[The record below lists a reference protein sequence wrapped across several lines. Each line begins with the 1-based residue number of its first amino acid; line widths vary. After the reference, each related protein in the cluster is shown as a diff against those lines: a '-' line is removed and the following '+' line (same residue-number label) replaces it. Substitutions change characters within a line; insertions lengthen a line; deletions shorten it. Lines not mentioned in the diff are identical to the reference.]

1 MYTTGLDVDTRSYFT
16 SATCAISLLFSLSK
30 ITPPTFFLKK
40 IKRNYTQLT
49 IWDKPLG
56 ISSMNKKAK
65 ITKIERKQIKLTPRV
80 KSIIVGLIISDAWR
94 PTAGGLKPKI
104 RI

>member
-56 ISSMNKKAK
+56 ISSMNKKSKNNKDREKTNKVNTESKKYNSRINNIRCMTAYGRG
-65 ITKIERKQIKLTPRV
+65 IETQ
-80 KSIIVGLIISDAWR
+80 D
-94 PTAGGLKPKI
+94 
-104 RI
+104 